1 MSKDLIDVLVPIPL
15 LERFSYKL
23 PEELKK
29 KNLERG
35 IRIKIPFGNRL
46 LVGIFWNYS
55 DPSRNNRSSYKFI
68 KEVIDET
75 SLLEKKLLNLA
86 EWASRYYHYPL
97 GEVITYFFPPSLRK
111 GKKAKFKESTFW
123 QVTEKG
129 DFIDL
134 SGLGRAPNQRKGLEL
149 LREKGDLS
157 QHSLKAFGVSRVSLN
172 NLHNKGLVKKLSQEQ
187 FPVYSPEIQY
197 SYKKLLTSEQKE
209 AVKTISGAKGDNK
222 IFLLNGVTGS
232 GKTEVYLRCIKELVQ
247 KGKQALVLIPEIG
260 LAPQAENRF
269 KELFG
274 DRVASFHSAK
284 NERERL
290 DVWLG
295 AQKGLYDIVIGTR
308 SSVFIPMKKLGMI
321 IVDEEHDVSFKQSD
335 RFRYS
340 ARDVALYR
348 AKLYKVPVLLASATP
363 SIESMQNALKGKY
376 KLLNLKE
383 RATGADLPTFFPLDL
398 KGKLLKEGFSDEL
411 LDAVKVELKK
421 KNQVLIFLNRRGYA
435 SSLICKSCGWV
446 SCCNRCDAHMT
457 VHSNPSQL
465 HCHHCENKKPLP
477 SACPSCLDRE
487 FESFGLGTERV
498 ESYLRKK
505 FKNYPVLRIDSDTTR
520 QKESF
525 KNYLEIIAE
534 GDPLILIGTQML
546 AKGHHFPNVTL
557 VGILDADSGLFSADF
572 RGSERVAQLIT
583 QVSGRAGRE
592 KKPGKVVLQTYCS
605 EHPQMEELL
614 KGNYGTFIEKII
626 EERASANV
634 PPFSYQVKLQ
644 AESFNGLISK
654 DFLNSCLEHINN
666 SKLITKDIRLV
677 GPLPSLMEKKSGMF
691 RWEVN
696 LFSKSRKPLHKLINN
711 LQTFLYQSKQ
721 TRQVRWSIDVDPI
734 STI

>member
-1 MSKDLIDVLVPIPL
+1 MLGDLIDVLVPIPL
-15 LERFSYKL
+15 LEKFTYKL
-23 PEELKK
+23 PIKYQKRKLK
-29 KNLERG
+29 RG
-35 IRIKIPFGNRL
+35 IRISVPFRNR
-46 LVGIFWNYS
+46 VVIGVFWDYS
-55 DPSRNNRSSYKFI
+55 DFSKANRAKYKLI
-68 KEVIDET
+68 KEILDEDPLLDET
-75 SLLEKKLLNLA
+75 LLDLA
-86 EWASRYYHYPL
+86 DWASRYYHYPL

-111 GKKAKFKESTFW
+111 GNEAKFKKSTFW
-123 QVTEKG
+123 KVTDKG
-129 DFIDL
+129 DFF
-134 SGLGRAPNQRKGLEL
+134 
-149 LREKGDLS
+149 DLS
-157 QHSLKAFGVSRVSLN
+157 QLKRAPRQREGLEILRDRGDMSLQSLKACGISSVALN
-172 NLHNKGLVKKLSQEQ
+172 NLYKKELVQKIDVEQ
-187 FPVYSPEIQY
+187 FPINLHKTEKVEE
-197 SYKKLLTSEQKE
+197 KKLTLEQKE
-209 AVKTISGAKGDNK
+209 SVKAISEGFGKQK

-232 GKTEVYLRCIKELVQ
+232 GKTEVYLRCIKQLVK

-260 LAPQAENRF
+260 LAPQAERRF

-321 IVDEEHDVSFKQSD
+321 VVDEEHDTSFKQVE

-340 ARDVALYR
+340 ARDIALYR
-348 AKLYKVPVLLASATP
+348 AKLYKVPVLLASASP
-363 SIESMQNALKGKY
+363 SVESMQNALKGKY

-383 RATGADLPTFFPLDL
+383 RATGADLPTFFPLNL
-398 KGKLLKEGFSDEL
+398 KSKVLKEGFSDEL
-411 LDAVKVELKK
+411 LEEIQVELKK

-435 SSLICKSCGWV
+435 SSLICKSCGWI
-446 SCCNRCDAHMT
+446 SYCDRCDAHMT
-457 VHSNPSQL
+457 VHSNPSEL
-465 HCHHCENKKPLP
+465 HCHHCENKKQLP
-477 SACPSCLDRE
+477 SACPSCLDAE

-498 ESYLRKK
+498 ESYLKKK

-525 KNYLEIIAE
+525 RIYLEKIE
-534 GDPLILIGTQML
+534 KGDPLILIGTQML

-557 VGILDADSGLFSADF
+557 VGILDADAGIFSADF

-592 KKPGKVVLQTYCS
+592 MKPGKVVLQTYCP

-614 KGNYGTFIEKII
+614 KGNYGTFIKKII
-626 EERASANV
+626 KDRASANV

-644 AESFNGLISK
+644 AESLNGLISK
-654 DFLNSCLEHINN
+654 DFLTSCLEHIND
-666 SKLITKDIRLV
+666 SKLMTKDIRSV
-677 GPLPSLMEKKSGMF
+677 GPMPSLMEKKSGVY

-696 LFSKSRKPLHKLINN
+696 LFSTNRRPLHKLIDH
-711 LQTFLYQSKQ
+711 LQAFLYHPKQ

-734 STI
+734 STT

>member
-15 LERFSYKL
+15 LEKFTYKL
-23 PEELKK
+23 PKEFQK

-35 IRIKIPFGNRL
+35 IRMKIPFGNRL
-46 LVGIFWNYS
+46 LVGIFWDYS
-55 DPSRNNRSSYKFI
+55 DPTQNNRSSYKFV
-68 KEVIDET
+68 KEVIDES
-75 SLLEKKLLNLA
+75 SLLDKKLLDLA
-86 EWASRYYHYPL
+86 DWSSRYYHYPL

-111 GKKAKFKESTFW
+111 GKEAKFKESIFW
-123 QVTEKG
+123 KLTEKG
-129 DFIDL
+129 DFVDL
-134 SGLGRAPNQRKGLEL
+134 SGLSRAPNQKKGLEL
-149 LREKGDLS
+149 LREKGEMS
-157 QHSLKAFGVSRVSLN
+157 QHSLKAYGVSPVSLK
-172 NLHNKGLVKKLSQEQ
+172 NLQNKSLVKKLSLEQ
-187 FPVYSPEIQY
+187 YPVNSSKNQNLDEKQ
-197 SYKKLLTSEQKE
+197 LTSEQKE
-209 AVKTISGAKGDNK
+209 AVKHISGAKGDNK

-247 KGKQALVLIPEIG
+247 QGKQALVLIPEIG

-295 AQKGLYDIVIGTR
+295 AKKGLYDIVIGTR

-321 IVDEEHDVSFKQSD
+321 VVDEEHDTSFKQVE

-340 ARDVALYR
+340 ARDIALYR

-363 SIESMQNALKGKY
+363 SVESMQNALKGKY
-376 KLLNLKE
+376 QLLNLKE
-383 RATGADLPTFFPLDL
+383 RATGADLPTFLPLNL
-398 KGKLLKEGFSDEL
+398 KSKVLKEGFSDEL
-411 LDAVKVELKK
+411 LEEIQVELEK

-435 SSLICKSCGWV
+435 SSLICKSCGWI
-446 SCCNRCDAHMT
+446 SYCDRCDAHMT
-457 VHSNPSQL
+457 VHLNPSEL
-465 HCHHCENKKPLP
+465 HCHHCENKKQLP
-477 SACPSCLDRE
+477 SACPSCLDAE

-498 ESYLRKK
+498 ESYLKKK

-525 KNYLEIIAE
+525 RNYLEKIAK

-546 AKGHHFPNVTL
+546 AKGHHFPDVTL
-557 VGILDADSGLFSADF
+557 VGILDADSGIFSADF

-592 KKPGKVVLQTYCS
+592 KKPGKVVLQTYCP

-614 KGNYGTFIEKII
+614 KGNYGTFIENII
-626 EERASANV
+626 KDRASANV

-644 AESFNGLISK
+644 AESFNGMMSK
-654 DFLNSCLEHINN
+654 DFLNSCLEHIND
-666 SKLITKDIRLV
+666 SKLMTKDIRSV
-677 GPLPSLMEKKSGMF
+677 GPMPSLMEKKSGVY

-696 LFSKSRKPLHKLINN
+696 LFSKNRRPLHKLIDH
-711 LQTFLYQSKQ
+711 LQAFLYQPKQ
-721 TRQVRWSIDVDPI
+721 TRRVRWSIDVDPI
-734 STI
+734 STT